1 MKEIIYK
8 LPYEKDGEI
17 KEINIKI
24 NFVPHG
30 FIKMY
35 NEILADSFKVKTA
48 WDKISDITTKIS
60 ALSVERPEG
69 YKKEIEKLDK
79 QKTELFDEIAA
90 AAEMDIERRRFEAI
104 SILLKKNGYKQDF
117 LHEFKFWEW
126 DVEPPVIIDFMSQ
139 CAFKDIDNKKKAV
152 KGLSSANQS

>member
-17 KEINIKI
+17 KTIDLKI

-35 NEILADSFKVKTA
+35 NEILADSFKVKNA
-48 WDKISDITTKIS
+48 WDKISDLTTKIS
-60 ALSVERPEG
+60 ALSIERPKD
-69 YKKEIEKLDK
+69 YKKEIDILDK

-90 AAEMDIERRRFEAI
+90 AAQMDIERRRFDAI
-104 SILLKKNGYKQDF
+104 TILLKKNGYNQEF

-126 DVEPPVIIDFMSQ
+126 QVEPSVIIDFMSN
-139 CAFKDIDNKKKAV
+139 CAFKDIDNKKKALR
-152 KGLSSANQS
+152 GLS

>member
-17 KEINIKI
+17 KTIDLKI

-35 NEILADSFKVKTA
+35 NEILADSFKVKNA

-60 ALSVERPEG
+60 ALSIERTEG
-69 YKKEIEKLDK
+69 YKKEIDILDK

-90 AAEMDIERRRFEAI
+90 AAQMDIERRRFDAI
-104 SILLKKNGYKQDF
+104 TILLKKNGYNQEF
-117 LHEFKFWEW
+117 LHDFKFWEW
-126 DVEPPVIIDFMSQ
+126 QVEPIEIINFMST
-139 CAFKDIDNKKKAV
+139 CAFKDIDYKKKAV
-152 KGLSSANQS
+152 I